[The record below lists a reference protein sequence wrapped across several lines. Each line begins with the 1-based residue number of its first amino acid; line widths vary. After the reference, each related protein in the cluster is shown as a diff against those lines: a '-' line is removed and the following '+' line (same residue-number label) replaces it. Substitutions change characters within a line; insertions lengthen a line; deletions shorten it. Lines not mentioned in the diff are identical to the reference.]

1 MAHGRFGE
9 MRDMGEAAFDA
20 IKLALVVI
28 KLRQGSDSTTDITLS
43 PEECGRVVQ
52 AMQLLKDG
60 PG

>member
-1 MAHGRFGE
+1 
-9 MRDMGEAAFDA
+9 MRDMSEQAFDA